1 VDLIVA
7 ERERMMER
15 LSAIAWLRPYPSAAN
30 FVLCDVAGVPA
41 REVRDELRSRGIL
54 IRYFD
59 SPMLRNCIRV
69 SVGKPGDTDRLIA
82 ALNQIGAGVRG

>member
-1 VDLIVA
+1 
-7 ERERMMER
+7 
-15 LSAIAWLRPYPSAAN
+15 
-30 FVLCDVAGVPA
+30 VAGMSA
-41 REVRDELRSRGIL
+41 REVRDDLRSRGIL

-82 ALNQIGAGVRG
+82 AVNQIGAGVRG